1 MAYCKYE
8 DLTSLRD
15 RSFNIATSPKYHG
28 YERGLTSMVDY
39 FFDKQS
45 KGSDIGSMSN
55 EQLVDELHEPIV
67 WKFMWLVFLENMLDL
82 FL

>member
-1 MAYCKYE
+1 
-8 DLTSLRD
+8 
-15 RSFNIATSPKYHG
+15 
-28 YERGLTSMVDY
+28 MVDY

-67 WKFMWLVFLENMLDL
+67 WKFMWLVFLESLLGL

>member
-1 MAYCKYE
+1 
-8 DLTSLRD
+8 
-15 RSFNIATSPKYHG
+15 
-28 YERGLTSMVDY
+28 MVGY

-55 EQLVDELHEPIV
+55 EQLADELHEPIV
-67 WKFMWLVFLENMLDL
+67 RKFMWLVFLQNMLGL